1 MPERYP
7 LTVHVPIKGKLLLRI
22 DGTEALHE
30 VGAFQQD
37 VSVAFTPGP
46 GEVSF
51 QFEEK
56 FWEGAVKDRGVEP
69 PTPTSKPSA
78 SEAYD
83 LSKEI
88 SVAVLKRYV
97 DYMKVPVDQIA
108 GDIADALRLRG
119 LT

>member
-7 LTVHVPIKGKLLLRI
+7 LTVHVPIRGKLLLRI

-51 QFEEK
+51 QFDEE
-56 FWEGAVKDRGVEP
+56 FFEGAVKPRGVGA
-69 PTPTSKPSA
+69 PTPLSPDWDKSTYDIVLKVLKENALKPPEVLA
-78 SEAYD
+78 E
-83 LSKEI
+83 
-88 SVAVLKRYV
+88 AVLNTLNRE
-97 DYMKVPVDQIA
+97 
-108 GDIADALRLRG
+108 GRLSA
-119 LT
+119 